1 MAIRPRPKLP
11 GTPRRPLAARRGVGR
26 RRLLFVTGGTGY
38 LGRHIGRGLEAES
51 WSIVAPPSRSLDLRH
66 RESTFH
72 AVKDWKPTAIIHT
85 AYRRDDH
92 AATVDTARYVAEAAM
107 WCGARLVH
115 VSTDLVFKGRPA
127 PYTEADDPTPIEDY
141 GRAKAE
147 AERIVT
153 TLCPDALIVRTSLLY
168 GRGPE
173 PSPHESAV
181 QAAIEGRTD
190 MRFFTDEVRCPAL
203 VEDVAAAL
211 TQLAGTPELTG
222 VLHLAGPDALSRADL
237 ARMSADRHGWD
248 ASRLRLGTIVES
260 GLDRPGHVV
269 LDSSLA
275 RSQGFGVRGPMSW
288 FD

>member
-1 MAIRPRPKLP
+1 MAIRPRS
-11 GTPRRPLAARRGVGR
+11 TPRDAPDRPLAGRRRLGR
-26 RRLLFVTGGTGY
+26 RRLLFVTGGAGY

-66 RESTFH
+66 RDSVFQ

-85 AYRRDDH
+85 AYRRDDPT
-92 AATVDTARYVAEAAM
+92 AIVDTTRHVAEAAM

-127 PYTEADDPTPIEDY
+127 PYTEDDEPTPIEDY
-141 GRAKAE
+141 GRAKAD
-147 AERIVT
+147 AERVVA
-153 TLCPDALIVRTSLLY
+153 TLCPDALVVRTSLLY

-173 PSPHESAV
+173 PSPHELAV
-181 QAAIEGRTD
+181 QAAIEGRSS

-211 TQLAGTPELTG
+211 TQLAATPELTG

-237 ARMSADRHGWD
+237 AMMTARRHGWD
-248 ASRLRLGTIVES
+248 TSRLRLGTIVES
-260 GLDRPGHVV
+260 GLDRPDHVV
-269 LDSSLA
+269 LDSSFA
-275 RSQGFGVRGPMSW
+275 RSQGFAVRGPSAW